1 MEPPRGFF
9 RGGRTP
15 PVSGPASG
23 RFQAKIMREF
33 LRNIDRNGERWL
45 LLVLYSF
52 IVLAIFIE
60 VLRRFVFL
68 YSSVW
73 GEETARYAFIYL
85 VWIGASVAVR
95 ERAHIRIDVI
105 THYLPPRGAA
115 FIYLFGDLVTA
126 VLACL
131 AIYWSMDP
139 VLVSLKFGNVT
150 DGLRIVRAWF
160 LIAVPLGF
168 SMMMLRLVQSILRDL
183 RDIRDGRP
191 VFTGTKLFD

>member
-1 MEPPRGFF
+1 
-9 RGGRTP
+9 
-15 PVSGPASG
+15 
-23 RFQAKIMREF
+23 MRN
-33 LRNIDRNGERWL
+33 LLKNIDRNGERWL
-45 LLVLYSF
+45 LLVFYSF

-85 VWIGASVAVR
+85 VWIGASAAVR

-105 THYLPPRGAA
+105 THYLPPRGVAL
-115 FIYLFGDLVTA
+115 IYLFGDLATA
-126 VLACL
+126 FLACL

-183 RDIRDGRP
+183 RDMRSGRP